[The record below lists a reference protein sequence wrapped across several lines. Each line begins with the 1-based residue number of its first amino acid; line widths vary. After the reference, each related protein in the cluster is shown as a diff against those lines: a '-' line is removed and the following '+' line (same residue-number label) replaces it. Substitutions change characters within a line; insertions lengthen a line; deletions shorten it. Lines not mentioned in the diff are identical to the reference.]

1 MFLRITTLVFLL
13 LFLTFFK
20 GISSN
25 NPRVTEAIKIDSLN
39 LVSTEFSS
47 LDTDSAIFH
56 VLNKLKAAKDQKD
69 KSLELKAHH
78 ELGFIFYGQNRF
90 DAAAFHFNESLQLA
104 KEINDFEGQALALN
118 RLGNVYQLK
127 TNYLRAL
134 DFYLQALKINK
145 EINNDAEVA
154 RTLVNLA
161 NVYSVI
167 GQYQRSI
174 EHFLAAMDIHESTG
188 EKEGLAWTSLGIA
201 RLFKKLNL
209 LDRAM
214 QYAQSALE
222 YYKEIEKQTGNSV
235 GVTLSLNEIGGIYSK
250 QGDFEKALEYT
261 QMVLDI
267 NTKSGNLHGQAAN
280 HISLGTIFIDKGNYG
295 LARENLIEALKLKK
309 QVNDSLDLAPLYRY
323 LGQVEMQYGNT
334 LKAHEYFNQSL
345 DFANKHRLIP
355 DLSQAYLS
363 LSMVLSKTGQHQ
375 KALEAYKNYSL
386 FRDSLNSSDIAKLE
400 MQYEF
405 EKREKEQELLARQ
418 REALQE
424 ARLERQRVVL
434 IFFVVAFLLAGALA
448 AFIFYGY
455 REKKRIN
462 LLLVEQNNEISRQK
476 QEIESQKEEIEQQRD
491 FVTRQRDQIA
501 EQQKLITD
509 SITYASRIQNAVLP
523 SEISIDGMPWQ
534 SFVFYKPKNIV
545 SGDFYWV
552 SKLSNG
558 KIMLAV
564 ADCTGHGVPGAFM
577 SMLGITLLREIA
589 GKDEKLSSSDI
600 LMRMRE
606 MVILS
611 LNQQGGKVDQ
621 ADGMDMAIALVD
633 PTTLMM
639 EFAGAYLP
647 AIIVRE
653 GDFDIDNNNPMLRGS
668 NHSNLSMI
676 ELKGDKMPI
685 GYHISGSTPFSSTH
699 LQLKAGDML
708 YLFSDGYVDQFGG
721 EKNIKFLQHNF
732 RSLLFSIHNKDLADQ
747 KKIVIRTIEEYKGER
762 KQVDDMLVLGVRI
775 EK

>member
-1 MFLRITTLVFLL
+1 MCLRFKALLYL
-13 LFLTFFK
+13 LFIFPVCSGF
-20 GISSN
+20 SVSN
-25 NPRVTEAIKIDSLN
+25 QQSDASYVDTLHQRSIDFSELN
-39 LVSTEFSS
+39 A
-47 LDTDSAIFH
+47 DSAI
-56 VLNKLKAAKDQKD
+56 LYALQTIKAARDANNTLMELKAYHQLGYIYYGQNKFDAAVNQFNI
-69 KSLELKAHH
+69 SLELAQ
-78 ELGFIFYGQNRF
+78 ELN
-90 DAAAFHFNESLQLA
+90 N
-104 KEINDFEGQALALN
+104 FEWQALALN

-127 TNYLRAL
+127 TNYLKAL
-134 DFYLQALKINK
+134 DYYLQALKINK
-145 EINNDAEVA
+145 ESNSNAEIA

-174 EHFLAAMDIHESTG
+174 EHFLEAMNIHESIG

-214 QYAQSALE
+214 QYAQSALQ
-222 YYKEIEKQTGNSV
+222 YYKEIEQLTGKSV
-235 GVTLSLNEIGGIYSK
+235 GVTLSLNEIGGIYSRL
-250 QGDFEKALEYT
+250 GDYEKALEYT

-267 NTKSGNLHGQAAN
+267 NTKTENVHGQAAN
-280 HISLGTIFIDKGNYG
+280 HISLGTIFLEKGNFD
-295 LARENLIEALKLKK
+295 LARKNLVEALMLKK
-309 QVNDSLDLAPLYRY
+309 QVNDSIDLAPLYRY

-334 LKAHEYFNQSL
+334 KKAYEYFNQSL
-345 DFANKHRLIP
+345 EFADKHRLIP
-355 DLSQAYLS
+355 DLSQAFLS
-363 LSMVLSKTGQHQ
+363 LSIVLTKTGQHQ
-375 KALEAYKNYSL
+375 KALEAYKNFSSYK
-386 FRDSLNSSDIAKLE
+386 DSLNSSDIAKLE

-424 ARLERQRVVL
+424 ARLDRQRVVL

-462 LLLVEQNNEISRQK
+462 LLLVEQNNEITRQK

-501 EQQKLITD
+501 EQQRLITD

-523 SEISIDGMPWQ
+523 GEISMEGLPWE

-558 KIMLAV
+558 KVMLAV

-589 GKDEKLSSSDI
+589 GKDENLMPADI
-600 LMRMRE
+600 LMKMRQ
-606 MVILS
+606 MVIVS

-621 ADGMDMAIALVD
+621 ADGMDMAIALID
-633 PTTLMM
+633 PKTLTL
-639 EFAGAYLP
+639 EFAGAYLS
-647 AIIVRE
+647 AILVRE
-653 GDFDIDNNNPMLRGS
+653 GEFEVEDING
-668 NHSNLSMI
+668 NHRISKTNDLSLL

-685 GYHISGSTPFSSTH
+685 GHHISGTTPFSNQKVQ
-699 LQLKAGDML
+699 LQKNDML
-708 YLFSDGYVDQFGG
+708 YMFSDGYVDQFGG
-721 EKNIKFLQHNF
+721 EKNIKFLLNNF
-732 RSLLFSIHNKDLADQ
+732 RNLLMSIHSENISEQ
-747 KKIVIRTIEEYKGER
+747 KRIVINTIEEYKGER
-762 KQVDDMLVLGVRI
+762 KQVDDMIVLGVKI
-775 EK
+775 G